1 MAQLGS
7 MFEVSAILAWKLIND
22 FKNDSSVIARRR
34 AKEEMFEEKVER
46 VREVVQDM
54 LESGQHVWSV
64 GQVELRVNRRGL
76 GVIPK

>member
-1 MAQLGS
+1 
-7 MFEVSAILAWKLIND
+7 
-22 FKNDSSVIARRR
+22 
-34 AKEEMFEEKVER
+34 MFEEKVER

-64 GQVELRVNRRGL
+64 GQVEQRVNRRGL

>member
-7 MFEVSAILAWKLIND
+7 MFEVSAILAWRLIKD
-22 FKNDSSVIARRR
+22 FKNDSSLIARQR
-34 AKEEMFEEKVER
+34 AKEEIFAEKVER

-64 GQVELRVNRRGL
+64 GQVE
-76 GVIPK
+76 